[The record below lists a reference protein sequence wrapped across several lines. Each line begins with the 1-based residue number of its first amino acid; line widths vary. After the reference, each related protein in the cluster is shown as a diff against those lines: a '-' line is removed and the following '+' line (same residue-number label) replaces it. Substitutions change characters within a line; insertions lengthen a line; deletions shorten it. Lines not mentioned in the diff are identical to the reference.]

1 MKRTISIALRTA
13 GVLLILGAAGDSDTN
28 MLTFEGVILKVIIAA
43 VLFAV
48 GYILSKKVNTPKPK
62 PESVTSNNENCV
74 NSKQATTPAYN
85 DNFTTTKGICQ
96 L

>member
-13 GVLLILGAAGDSDTN
+13 GVLLMLGSAGDSDTN
-28 MLTFEGVILKVIIAA
+28 VLTFEGVLLKVA
-43 VLFAV
+43 VATTLFAV

-62 PESVTSNNENCV
+62 PESVTLNNEFVNC
-74 NSKQATTPAYN
+74 KQATTPAYKN
-85 DNFTTTKGICQ
+85 NFTTTKGNCQ